1 MNVTKLI
8 LLLAAT
14 GLSGVVLGYI
24 LRWLITLSQKG
35 SMELTIK
42 QTFLD
47 AKAEAQRRI
56 AEAEKES
63 ERLLKEAKEK
73 EREKEQELK
82 RKEEHLIKKD
92 ETLDKRQVDIDREL
106 ESIKAK
112 VEEVRTI
119 KERGVALEAERAKK
133 LEEIAGLSRDEARAE
148 IVKSVER
155 EAEEDLAVRMRKLET
170 QAGETLERRAK
181 DILATVIQRLASSST
196 PEIMSTA
203 VIIPSDDV
211 KGKIIGKEGRN
222 IRAFERMAGV
232 ELIVDDTPGAITIS
246 SFDPVR
252 RHIAKAALENLIAD
266 GRIQPAKIEEM
277 VEGKK

>member
-1 MNVTKLI
+1 MSPMDVTKMI
-8 LLLAAT
+8 FLLPAT

-42 QTFLD
+42 QTLLD

-82 RKEEHLIKKD
+82 KKEEHLIKKD

-133 LEEIAGLSRDEARAE
+133 LEEIA
-148 IVKSVER
+148 
-155 EAEEDLAVRMRKLET
+155 
-170 QAGETLERRAK
+170 
-181 DILATVIQRLASSST
+181 ATVIQHLASSST

-203 VIIPSDDV
+203 VIIPPDDV

-222 IRAFERMAGV
+222 NRAFERMAGV

-266 GRIQPAKIEEM
+266 GRIQPAKIEELLEKAKNEINKIIKEKGEAAAYETGALNLDPRALM
-277 VEGKK
+277 